1 MLKCAVMKM
10 KKILIVDGLGPF
22 IREEKGMLSRSD
34 FLILTTKS
42 GREALEIH
50 RREMA
55 DFILADLNSPELAGD
70 ELAKAVRGDPSLRRV
85 SIVLVTSLKRADLE
99 RCARSGANDY
109 LTRPVDPEKL
119 MDKLA
124 RLIDVPRREKLRV
137 LIKARLLGSMGQEPF
152 FGTTCNI
159 SVSGLLLETEKVLA
173 KADLIS
179 CSFFI
184 PDAERV
190 SANGE
195 VVRVA
200 RQEGLFH
207 YGVRF
212 SEVQER
218 DKKIIDTYVQMCA
231 EP

>member
-1 MLKCAVMKM
+1 M
-10 KKILIVDGLGPF
+10 KKILIVDGLDPF
-22 IREEKGMLSRSD
+22 IREEKDILSRND
-34 FLILTTKS
+34 FHIFTTKS

-55 DFILADLNSPELAGD
+55 DFILADLNAPDLAGD
-70 ELAKAVRGDPSLRRV
+70 ELAKAVRLDPSLKRV
-85 SIVLVTSLKRADLE
+85 SIVIVTSLKRADLE
-99 RCARSGANDY
+99 RCACSGANDY
-109 LTRPVDPEKL
+109 ITRPIDPEKL
-119 MDKLA
+119 LGKVA
-124 RLIDVPRREKLRV
+124 HLIDVPRRGDLRV
-137 LIKARLLGSMGQEPF
+137 LIKARLIGSIGQEPF

-190 SANGE
+190 SAKGE
-195 VVRVA
+195 VVRVT
-200 RQEGLFH
+200 RQEGIFH

-212 SEVQER
+212 VELPEW
-218 DKKIIDTYVQMCA
+218 DTKIIETYVRRHMDPNA
-231 EP
+231 T